1 MHHTEDEV
9 INSVMVLPHELLVG
23 VVIAAQSGMDQ
34 PGVFGTGF
42 NLALFLRLDRCW
54 RRGMWS
60 GLLRHRAREKVLKCR
75 ERRKHGLVASADE
88 NLYDTLMF
96 ITFEG
101 LDFSGKTTQANLLA
115 ERLRERKRTVRM
127 LREPGGTDISE
138 RVRTI
143 LLDTSLHA
151 MTDTAELL
159 LFSASRAQLVE
170 EVIVPSLRRGEV
182 ILCDRFHDSTTAYQ
196 GYGRGLDLDAI
207 RHIHAVATV
216 GCVPDMTFLVDIPV
230 DEIERRKNLAGLTFD
245 RMESAGREFYERV
258 RKGYLAMARQEPHR
272 IILLDGRA
280 SIEETRR
287 SVWAH
292 VEQRFSI
299 QLLSV

>member
-1 MHHTEDEV
+1 
-9 INSVMVLPHELLVG
+9 
-23 VVIAAQSGMDQ
+23 
-34 PGVFGTGF
+34 
-42 NLALFLRLDRCW
+42 
-54 RRGMWS
+54 
-60 GLLRHRAREKVLKCR
+60 
-75 ERRKHGLVASADE
+75 
-88 NLYDTLMF
+88 MF
-96 ITFEG
+96 MTFEG

-115 ERLRERKRTVRM
+115 DRLRECKRTVRI

-170 EVIVPSLRRGEV
+170 EVIVPGLHRGEV

-196 GYGRGLDLDAI
+196 GYGRGLDLEAI
-207 RHIHAVATV
+207 KQIHAVATI
-216 GCVPDMTFLVDIPV
+216 GCMPDMTFLVDIPV